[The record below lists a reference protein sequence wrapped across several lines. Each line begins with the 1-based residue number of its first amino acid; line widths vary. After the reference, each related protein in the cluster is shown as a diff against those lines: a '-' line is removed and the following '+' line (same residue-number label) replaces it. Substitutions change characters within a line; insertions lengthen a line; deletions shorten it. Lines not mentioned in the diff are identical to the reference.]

1 MKLSDDQ
8 FDDNNNLPLAIIFGV
23 FCAVASAIATVNN
36 VGAAYIFVGI
46 LIGNLL
52 AFKIDGI
59 HHLITLVIYIIISVI
74 GGLPELN
81 IAILLVCILSAL
93 GDEVGHELSS
103 NTQNTFIHYF
113 FEYRFLMKIV
123 MLLLVLFGVFGFEI
137 FIFFIL
143 FEVAYLM
150 AGKLVKN

>member
-23 FCAVASAIATVNN
+23 FCAIASAIATVNN
-36 VGAAYIFVGI
+36 VGAAYIFIGI
-46 LIGNLL
+46 IIGTLL

-59 HHLITLVIYIIISVI
+59 HHLITLVLYIIISVI
-74 GGLPELN
+74 GGFPELN
-81 IAILLVCILSAL
+81 IVILLVCILAAL

-103 NTQNTFIHYF
+103 DTQNTFIHNF

-123 MLLLVLFGVFGFEI
+123 MLLLVFFGVFGFEI

>member
-1 MKLSDDQ
+1 MKFSDDQ

-23 FCAVASAIATVNN
+23 FCAIASAIATVNN

-74 GGLPELN
+74 GGFPELN
-81 IAILLVCILSAL
+81 IVILLVCILAAL

-103 NTQNTFIHYF
+103 NTQNTFIHNF

-123 MLLLVLFGVFGFEI
+123 MFLLVFFGVFGFEI
-137 FIFFIL
+137 FLFFIL

>member
-23 FCAVASAIATVNN
+23 FCAIASAIATVNN

-74 GGLPELN
+74 GGFPELN
-81 IAILLVCILSAL
+81 IVILLVCILAAL
-93 GDEVGHELSS
+93 SDEVGHELSS
-103 NTQNTFIHYF
+103 NTQ
-113 FEYRFLMKIV
+113 KIE
-123 MLLLVLFGVFGFEI
+123 L
-137 FIFFIL
+137 
-143 FEVAYLM
+143 
-150 AGKLVKN
+150 

>member
-23 FCAVASAIATVNN
+23 FCAIASAIATVNN

-74 GGLPELN
+74 GGFPELN
-81 IAILLVCILSAL
+81 IVILLVCILAAL
-93 GDEVGHELSS
+93 SDEVGHELSP
-103 NTQNTFIHYF
+103 NTQNTFIHNF

-123 MLLLVLFGVFGFEI
+123 MLLLVFFGVFGFEI

>member
-74 GGLPELN
+74 GGVPELN
-81 IAILLVCILSAL
+81 IVILLVCILAAL
-93 GDEVGHELSS
+93 SDEVGHELSS
-103 NTQNTFIHYF
+103 NIQNTFIHNF

-123 MLLLVLFGVFGFEI
+123 MLLLVFFGVFGFEI